1 MTQQAHRIRRSLR
14 RAGLVAVCTG
24 AAVLIPAAAA
34 APALLA
40 PGGALAA
47 SATPTAPT
55 TAASASSIGAASAGT
70 AAPGTGGP
78 AGPQL
83 TVVGFGVMN
92 ILSPPAP
99 QAAAGQPPVININ
112 LAVNAATAAAALS
125 RLGTAA
131 ASLRAKLRQAGIPAA
146 AVTEQGPPNLN
157 ANAGANSYQAGV
169 SVLVASA
176 SLAVAA
182 GLIDR
187 LRLDSNPNVSNVWVD
202 TGTPSGTPSAHA
214 VTAAYAT
221 AFAQAEATALLL
233 AAADHLTLGPQV
245 AVSEGASA
253 QSESCSTM
261 GGCSGALTPGLD
273 QPPLVGPGKQMVAV
287 TVTYATTPRS
297 S

>member
-1 MTQQAHRIRRSLR
+1 MTQQARRLRRSLR

-24 AAVLIPAAAA
+24 AVVLTPAA

-47 SATPTAPT
+47 GATPTAP
-55 TAASASSIGAASAGT
+55 SASSSAAASAGA
-70 AAPGTGGP
+70 AAPATGGP
-78 AGPQL
+78 TGPQL
-83 TVVGFGVMN
+83 TVVGFGIMN
-92 ILSPPAP
+92 TPAP
-99 QAAAGQPPVININ
+99 SAPQGAAGQPPVININ
-112 LAVNAATAAAALS
+112 LAVNAASAVAALS
-125 RLGTAA
+125 RLAAAA
-131 ASLRAKLRQAGIPAA
+131 ASLRVKLRQAGVLAA

-169 SVLVASA
+169 SVLVAST
-176 SLAVAA
+176 SLPAAA

-187 LRLDSNPNVSNVWVD
+187 LQLDSNPNVSNVWVD

-233 AAADHLTLGPQV
+233 AAADHLALGPQV

-253 QSESCSTM
+253 QSESCGTT

-287 TVTYATTPRS
+287 TVTYATAPRS